1 MIDGNDLALSPE
13 EESGIDKNRQLFV
26 DYLRRAD
33 RQGMEELITYLTDKT
48 DFFVCPASTRFHSNY
63 PGGLCEHSLHVLERL
78 TKHMADPLF
87 RERIANVSMNTAII
101 TALLHDVCKA
111 NYYTVEFRNRK
122 VNGVWQQ
129 VPFFAVADDYPYG
142 HGEKSVDIIRNF
154 IELTEEEKFAI
165 RWHMGYTEPKEVWG
179 SLDAAIEKYPLVLA
193 LHEAD
198 LEASKFL
205 DRTVST

>member
-1 MIDGNDLALSPE
+1 M
-13 EESGIDKNRQLFV
+13 
-26 DYLRRAD
+26 
-33 RQGMEELITYLTDKT
+33 
-48 DFFVCPASTRFHSNY
+48 
-63 PGGLCEHSLHVLERL
+63 
-78 TKHMADPLF
+78 
-87 RERIANVSMNTAII
+87 
-101 TALLHDVCKA
+101 
-111 NYYTVEFRNRK
+111 
-122 VNGVWQQ
+122 
-129 VPFFAVADDYPYG
+129 PFFAVADDYPYG

-154 IELTEEEKFAI
+154 IDLTDEEKFAI